1 MIARERLIAAAVKQF
16 RKIDIKVSDSKKSI
30 IRKLNNRR
38 DFKFRVKR
46 VIKKILKIN
55 NKKAVKSSRTYYV
68 KLESKL

>member
-1 MIARERLIAAAVKQF
+1 MRERFITTIMKQF
-16 RKIDIKVSDSKKSI
+16 RKIDVKASDFKKSI

-38 DFKFRVKR
+38 DLKFYIKR

-55 NKKAVKSSRTYYV
+55 NKKTANSLRTYYI